1 MPNKL
6 TMSFLGAPQIVL
18 NGRSLQFPSV
28 KAVALL
34 AYLATSGMLHD
45 RAELATLL
53 WPESDNKRARGALRY
68 TLSLIKKEMGDDF
81 LSISRQQI
89 GMNNTADWQADIVTI
104 RQFLSPALG
113 ADNGKVEASLTEI
126 EQGITLYQ
134 ADFLQGFSLKDS
146 NRFNEWAT
154 IQGEALRRDMATTLK
169 RVTAYYESQNEWD
182 SAISFAHQW
191 LNLDP
196 LHEPAHCHLMTL
208 YAQSEEWTA
217 VHNQYQSLSDLLD
230 QELGVAPLPDTVA
243 LYQELCQ
250 QRETA
255 PPPPHTRAEQTP
267 QQRSRRVLIEKVR
280 RFWINGLLAPLQ
292 NTNNFIELNLKFAN
306 DLIDHPW
313 SDVLDVKKNRS
324 AANIYHAFR
333 QADRSLLIL
342 GAPGAGKTVTL
353 VHLTQY
359 LLALADDDEQQPVPV
374 LLNLSGWAE
383 KKRPLADW
391 AIEELVAKYQIPRR
405 LGKRWLAADR
415 LLFLLDGLDEMPAAE
430 QSTCIA
436 AINRYRLTHGL
447 ADLAVCCRQGVYE
460 TAVHT
465 HAIQLQLNGAVVVQ
479 PLTTAQINQHLSP
492 ALTETIFQD
501 ETLLEMA
508 QSPLNL
514 NMLQT
519 AFGSNGSPDATP
531 LTHDNLF
538 AQYVQRMG
546 QRQEAKG
553 NNSYTHETITHQLA
567 WLAREM
573 EHHNQSIFLIEQ
585 MQPSWLANGRFQAIY
600 LFLTRALITAVLGTP
615 MLWSFIQLLIINP
628 PVIDVQFLTHFAAQL
643 GITTAPWNAFL
654 SVFFLIFCTGL
665 VVSLVDGLF
674 FVARQKRN
682 NTATISKKWGWLQLI
697 CTCGTAWLV
706 SALLIGFIDGW
717 LLATSFATII
727 AFGFGLTFGYLN
739 FGQSFRTEIQTRSA
753 LQWSWRNSLL
763 FGGIG
768 ILFSLVWSGIAWLQ
782 DPTAAFWLVNAFT
795 VGVTLLLLGGLTG
808 KRIEQQNRPNEGMRI
823 AARSGL
829 KASALLFI
837 VPTLLVG
844 IAVNPMSG
852 LFTGILYG
860 MFAGTLH
867 GFSDLL
873 KHVVLRFLLWMGQRT
888 PPNYAHFL
896 DCAAD
901 CILLRKIG
909 GGYTFRH
916 RLLQEYFANL

>member
-1 MPNKL
+1 M
-6 TMSFLGAPQIVL
+6 L

-68 TLSLIKKEMGDDF
+68 TLSLIKKEVGDDF
-81 LSISRQQI
+81 LIINRQQI
-89 GMNNTADWQADIVTI
+89 GMNSEADWQADIVTI
-104 RQFLSPALG
+104 RQLLSPALG
-113 ADNGKVEASLTEI
+113 MANGKVEASLNEI
-126 EQGITLYQ
+126 EKGIALYQ
-134 ADFLQGFSLKDS
+134 ADFLVGFTLKDS

-154 IQGEALRRDMATTLK
+154 IQSEALRRDMATTLK
-169 RVTAYYESQNEWD
+169 RLTTYYQTQGQCD
-182 SAISFAHQW
+182 TAISLAHQW
-191 LNLDP
+191 LNLDS
-196 LHEPAHCHLMTL
+196 LHEPAHCQLMTL

-230 QELGVAPLPDTVA
+230 EELGVEPMPETVV

-255 PPPPHTRAEQTP
+255 VPPPIPQTELTP
-267 QQRSRRVLIEKVR
+267 QQRSRLVLIEKVR
-280 RFWINGLLAPLQ
+280 RFWVNGLLAPLHD
-292 NTNNFIELNLKFAN
+292 TNAFIDLKLKFAN
-306 DLIDHPW
+306 EAIEHPW
-313 SDVLDVKKNRS
+313 ADVLDVQKNRE

-333 QADRSLLIL
+333 YADRSLLIL

-353 VHLTQY
+353 VNLTQY
-359 LLALADDDEQQPVPV
+359 LLAMADDNEQQPVPV
-374 LLNLSGWAE
+374 VLNLSGWAE
-383 KKRPLADW
+383 KKLALGDW
-391 AIEELVAKYQIPRR
+391 AIEEMIAKYQIPRR
-405 LGKRWLAADR
+405 TGKAWLAKDR
-415 LLFLLDGLDEMPAAE
+415 LLFLLDGLDEMPAAD
-430 QSTCIA
+430 QGTCIA
-436 AINRYRLTHGL
+436 AINSYRQTHGL
-447 ADLAVCCRQGVYE
+447 ADLAVCCRKGVYE
-460 TAVHT
+460 TAVRDQ
-465 HAIQLQLNGAVVVQ
+465 AIQLQLNGAVVVQ
-479 PLTTAQINQHLSP
+479 PLTTAQISQHLSP
-492 ALTETIFQD
+492 ALNNVIFQD

-519 AFGSNGSPDATP
+519 AFDSNGSPGAAP

-538 AQYVQRMG
+538 AQYVQRMF

-553 NNSYTHETITHQLA
+553 SNSYTDETITSQLT

-573 EHHNQSIFLIEQ
+573 KHHNQTIFLIEQ
-585 MQPSWLANGRFQAIY
+585 LQPSWLENGRFQAIY

-628 PVIDVQFLTHFAAQL
+628 PVIDVHFLAHFAAWF
-643 GITTAPWNAFL
+643 GVTTAPWNAFF
-654 SVFFLIFCTGL
+654 SVFLLIFCTGL

-674 FVARQKRN
+674 FIGRKKRGN
-682 NTATISKKWGWLQLI
+682 AATISKKWGWLQLI
-697 CTCGTAWLV
+697 CTCSTAWVV

-717 LLATSFATII
+717 LLATSFATIV

-739 FGQSFRTEIQTRSA
+739 FGQSFRTEIHTRSA
-753 LQWSWRNSLL
+753 LKWSWRNSLL
-763 FGGIG
+763 FGSIG

-795 VGVTLLLLGGLTG
+795 VGVTFFLLGGLTG
-808 KRIEQQNRPNEGMRI
+808 KRIEHQNRPNEGIRI
-823 AARSGL
+823 AAKSGL

-844 IAVNPMSG
+844 ILVNPMSG

-860 MFAGTLH
+860 MFAGTIH
-867 GFSDLL
+867 GFNDVL
-873 KHVVLRFLLWMGQRT
+873 KHIVLRFILWTEQRT
-888 PPNYAHFL
+888 PPNYARFL
-896 DCAAD
+896 DCASD
-901 CILLRKIG
+901 CVLLRKVG

-916 RLLQEYFANL
+916 RLLQEYFASL